1 MFSTPAPKRR
11 STIQHIESTPNL
23 PTLTVEQSARRR
35 IARRLLP
42 FLWLLYVIAFLDR
55 VNVAYAA
62 LEMSHDLSFSDR
74 VFGTGAGI
82 FFIGYVLLEI
92 PGAVIV
98 ERWSA
103 RRWIARIMISWGII
117 TVLVGFVH
125 TSRQFYAARF
135 LLGMAEAGF
144 FPGIIVYLTHWFRHE
159 DRAKAVAVF
168 MTAIPLSNILGSPLA
183 GQILKIHWHGLQ
195 GWRWL
200 FILEGIPAFVFGVVT
215 LFYLTDWPK
224 QAAWLSREE
233 CDWITGELD
242 REKQR
247 KAALRSYAIWQA
259 LTNRDVLL
267 LTLVYFMGSTGIYGF
282 IIWFPTILKRASGLS
297 TGTVTL
303 LVMLPYL
310 AGLTAMMLNGW
321 HSDLTHE
328 RRWHT
333 AGALFLGGAS
343 LTLALVSAPH
353 IWTELVFFILFAAFV
368 HAYQPTFWALP
379 TTLLGESAAAASIG
393 LINCIGG
400 LGGFV
405 GPFIMGYLVTRTGS
419 FASGLCWLLVNL
431 LLGGILVLCVRRSLA
446 VVK

>member
-1 MFSTPAPKRR
+1 MTSSF
-11 STIQHIESTPNL
+11 
-23 PTLTVEQSARRR
+23 EQSTRRR

-62 LEMSHDLSFSDR
+62 LEMSHDLGFSDR
-74 VFGTGAGI
+74 VFGLGAGI

-92 PGAVIV
+92 PGALIV

-117 TVLVGFVH
+117 TVFVGFVH
-125 TSRQFYAARF
+125 TSRQFYTVRF
-135 LLGMAEAGF
+135 LLGAAEAGF

-159 DRAKAVAVF
+159 DRAKAVATF
-168 MTAIPLSNILGSPLA
+168 MTAIPLSNIFGSPLA
-183 GQILKIHWHGLQ
+183 GQILRLHWQGLQ

-200 FILEGIPAFVFGVVT
+200 FILEGVPAVIFGVIT
-215 LFYLTDWPK
+215 LFYLTDWPS
-224 QAAWLSREE
+224 QAAWLPREE
-233 CDWITGELD
+233 CGWITSELD
-242 REKQR
+242 REKRR
-247 KAALRSYAIWQA
+247 KAALGSYTIWEA
-259 LTNRDVLL
+259 LRHRDVLL
-267 LTLVYFMGSTGIYGF
+267 LTMIYLMGSTGIYGF

-297 TGTVTL
+297 TRTVTL
-303 LVMLPYL
+303 LVALPYL
-310 AGLTAMMLNGW
+310 AGLLAMLVNGW
-321 HSDLTHE
+321 HSDRAQE

-333 AGALFLGGAS
+333 AAPLFVGGVS
-343 LTLALVSAPH
+343 LILAITAAPH
-353 IWTELVFFILFAAFV
+353 IWMQLAFFILFAACV

-393 LINCIGG
+393 FINCIGG

-419 FASGLCWLLVNL
+419 FASGLVWLLTNL
-431 LLGGILVLCVRRSLA
+431 FLAGILVLCLQKLKCAGITAADLVGRA
-446 VVK
+446 V

>member
-1 MFSTPAPKRR
+1 MTHPSAL
-11 STIQHIESTPNL
+11 S
-23 PTLTVEQSARRR
+23 VEQSARRR
-35 IARRLLP
+35 ITRRLLP

-62 LEMSHDLSFSDR
+62 LEMSHDLAFSDR
-74 VFGTGAGI
+74 VFGLGAGI

-117 TVLVGFVH
+117 TVFVGLVH
-125 TSRQFYAARF
+125 TPQQFYLARF
-135 LLGMAEAGF
+135 LLGTAEAGF

-159 DRAKAVAVF
+159 DRAKAIAAF
-168 MTAIPLSNILGSPLA
+168 MTAIPLSNIFGSPLA
-183 GQILKIHWHGLQ
+183 GHILRLRWYGLP

-200 FILEGIPAFVFGVVT
+200 FILEGIPAVILGVIT
-215 LFYLTDWPK
+215 LFYLTDWPT
-224 QAAWLSREE
+224 QAAWLPKEE
-233 CDWITGELD
+233 CEWITGELQ

-247 KAALRSYAIWQA
+247 KASLQSYTIWQA
-259 LTNRDVLL
+259 LRHRDVIL

-297 TGTVTL
+297 TGIVTL
-303 LVMLPYL
+303 LVTLPYF
-310 AGLTAMMLNGW
+310 AGLTAMMLNAW
-321 HSDLTHE
+321 HSDRTRE

-333 AGALFLGGAS
+333 STMLFAGGAS
-343 LTLALVSAPH
+343 LIFALLSASH
-353 IWTELVFFILFAAFV
+353 LWTQLVFFILFAAFI

-379 TTLLGESAAAASIG
+379 TTFLGESAAAASIG

-419 FASGLCWLLVNL
+419 FATGLVWLLVNL
-431 LLGGILVLCVRRSLA
+431 FLAGMLVLCLR
-446 VVK
+446 

>member
-1 MFSTPAPKRR
+1 
-11 STIQHIESTPNL
+11 
-23 PTLTVEQSARRR
+23 LTVEQSARRR

-42 FLWLLYVIAFLDR
+42 FLWLLYAVAFLDR

-62 LEMSHDLSFSDR
+62 LDMSRDLGFTDR

-92 PGAVIV
+92 PGAIIV

-103 RRWIARIMISWGII
+103 RRWIARIMISWGAI
-117 TVLVGFVH
+117 TVLVGLVH
-125 TSRQFYAARF
+125 TAHQFYGIRF
-135 LLGMAEAGF
+135 LLGVAEAGF
-144 FPGIIVYLTHWFRHE
+144 FPGMIVYLTHWFRHE

-168 MTAIPLSNILGSPLA
+168 MTAIPMANIFGSPLA
-183 GQILKIHWHGLQ
+183 GQILKIHWYGLQ

-200 FILEGIPAFVFGVVT
+200 FILEGIPAVVFGVLT

-224 QAAWLSREE
+224 QAAWLPKEE
-233 CDWITGELD
+233 CDWITGELE

-247 KAALRSYAIWQA
+247 KIALRSYTIWQA

-267 LTLVYFMGSTGIYGF
+267 LTLVYFMGSTAIYGL

-297 TGTVTL
+297 TTTVTL
-303 LVMLPYL
+303 LMMIPYL

-321 HSDLTHE
+321 HSDRTNE

-333 AGALFLGGAS
+333 SGALVFGGAS
-343 LTLALVSAPH
+343 LVFALVVAPH
-353 IWTELVFFILFAAFV
+353 FWIQVTFLFCSLAFV

-379 TTLLGESAAAASIG
+379 TTLLGESAAAACIG

-405 GPFIMGYLVTRTGS
+405 GPFIMGFLVTRTGS
-419 FASGLCWLLVNL
+419 FKSGLAWLLVNL
-431 LLGGILVLCVRRSLA
+431 FLGGILVLFVRRTQ
-446 VVK
+446 VVTK

>member
-1 MFSTPAPKRR
+1 
-11 STIQHIESTPNL
+11 
-23 PTLTVEQSARRR
+23 LTVEQSARRR

-42 FLWLLYVIAFLDR
+42 FLWLLYAIAFLDR

-62 LEMSHDLSFSDR
+62 LEMSHDLGFSDR
-74 VFGTGAGI
+74 VFGAGAGM

-103 RRWIARIMISWGII
+103 RRWIARIMVSWGVI
-117 TVLVGFVH
+117 TVLVGLVH
-125 TSRQFYAARF
+125 TSRQFYAARL
-135 LLGMAEAGF
+135 LLGIAEAGF

-168 MTAIPLSNILGSPLA
+168 MTAIPLSNIFGSPLA
-183 GQILKIHWHGLQ
+183 GQILKIHWLGLQ

-200 FILEGIPAFVFGVVT
+200 FILEGIPAVVFGVVT
-215 LFYLTDWPK
+215 LFYLTDWPQ
-224 QAAWLSREE
+224 QAAWLTKDES
-233 CDWITGELD
+233 DWITGELT

-247 KAALRSYAIWQA
+247 KVAVRSYTIWQA

-303 LVMLPYL
+303 LVILPYL

-321 HSDLTHE
+321 HSDRTDGP
-328 RRWHT
+328 RWHT
-333 AGALFLGGAS
+333 AGALLLAAAS
-343 LTLALVSAPH
+343 LLMVLAFASH
-353 IWTELVFFILFAAFV
+353 IWIQLVFFILFAAFIN
-368 HAYQPTFWALP
+368 AYQPTFWALP
-379 TTLLGESAAAASIG
+379 TALLGETAAAASIG
-393 LINCIGG
+393 LINCLGG

-419 FASGLCWLLVNL
+419 FASGLTWLLVNL
-431 LLGGILVLCVRRSLA
+431 FLGGILVLYVRRSPAAARSLP
-446 VVK
+446 

>member
-1 MFSTPAPKRR
+1 
-11 STIQHIESTPNL
+11 
-23 PTLTVEQSARRR
+23 LTVEQSARRH

-62 LEMSHDLSFSDR
+62 LDMSHDLGFSDR

-103 RRWIARIMISWGII
+103 RRWMARIMISWGVI
-117 TVLVGFVH
+117 TALVGLVH
-125 TSRQFYAARF
+125 TAHQFYAIRF
-135 LLGMAEAGF
+135 LLGVAEAGF
-144 FPGIIVYLTHWFRHE
+144 FPGMIVYLTHWFRHQ

-168 MTAIPLSNILGSPLA
+168 MTAIPLANIFGSPLA
-183 GQILKIHWHGLQ
+183 GQILKLHWYGFQ

-200 FILEGIPAFVFGVVT
+200 FILEGFPAVVFGVVT
-215 LFYLTDWPK
+215 LFYLTDWPG
-224 QAAWLSREE
+224 QAAWLPTEE
-233 CDWITGELD
+233 CDWITGELE

-247 KAALRSYAIWQA
+247 KASLGTYTIWRA
-259 LTNRDVLL
+259 FTNRDVIL

-297 TGTVTL
+297 TTTVTL
-303 LVMLPYL
+303 LVMIPYL
-310 AGLTAMMLNGW
+310 AGLTAMVLNGW
-321 HSDLTHE
+321 HSDHTNE

-333 AGALFLGGAS
+333 SGALVLGGTF
-343 LTLALVSAPH
+343 LVLALLVAPH
-353 IWTELVFFILFAAFV
+353 FWIQVGFLFCSLAFV

-379 TTLLGESAAAASIG
+379 TALLGESAAAASIG
-393 LINCIGG
+393 LINCLGG

-405 GPFIMGYLVTRTGS
+405 GPYVMGYLVTRTGS
-419 FASGLCWLLVNL
+419 FKSGLAWLLVNL
-431 LLGGILVLCVRRSLA
+431 FLGGVLVLFVRRQVGA
-446 VVK
+446 K

>member
-1 MFSTPAPKRR
+1 
-11 STIQHIESTPNL
+11 
-23 PTLTVEQSARRR
+23 LTVEQSARRR

-42 FLWLLYVIAFLDR
+42 FLWLLYAIAFLDR

-62 LEMSHDLSFSDR
+62 LEMPQDLGFSDQ
-74 VFGTGAGI
+74 VFATGAGI

-144 FPGIIVYLTHWFRHE
+144 FPGVIVYLTHWFRHE

-168 MTAIPLSNILGSPLA
+168 MTAIPISNVLGSPLA

-200 FILEGIPAFVFGVVT
+200 FILEGIPAVVFGVVT

-224 QAAWLSREE
+224 QAGWLPQEE
-233 CDWITGELD
+233 CDWITQELD

-247 KAALRSYAIWQA
+247 KAALRSYTIWQA

-267 LTLVYFMGSTGIYGF
+267 LTAVYFMGSTGIYGF

-297 TGTVTL
+297 TVTVTL
-303 LVMLPYL
+303 LVTLPYL
-310 AGLTAMMLNGW
+310 AGLAAMVFNGW
-321 HSDLTHE
+321 HSDLTRE

-343 LTLALVSAPH
+343 LTLAVAFASHLWMQLA
-353 IWTELVFFILFAAFV
+353 FFILFAAFV

-379 TTLLGESAAAASIG
+379 TALLGESAAAASIG

-405 GPFIMGYLVTRTGS
+405 GPLIMGYLVTPGGS
-419 FASGLCWLLVNL
+419 FAPGLAWLLVNL
-431 LLGGILVLCVRRSLA
+431 FLGAILVLYVHQSQA
-446 VVK
+446 IAK

>member
-1 MFSTPAPKRR
+1 M
-11 STIQHIESTPNL
+11 
-23 PTLTVEQSARRR
+23 TLSSALSVEQSARRR
-35 IARRLLP
+35 ITRRLLP

-62 LEMSHDLSFSDR
+62 LEMSHDLAFSDR
-74 VFGTGAGI
+74 VFGLGAGI

-117 TVLVGFVH
+117 TVFVGLVH
-125 TSRQFYAARF
+125 TPQQFYSARF
-135 LLGMAEAGF
+135 FLGMAEAGF
-144 FPGIIVYLTHWFRHE
+144 FPGIVVYLTHWFRHE
-159 DRAKAVAVF
+159 DRAKAIAVF
-168 MTAIPLSNILGSPLA
+168 MTAIPLSNIFGSPLA
-183 GQILKIHWHGLQ
+183 GRILRLHWYGLQ

-200 FILEGIPAFVFGVVT
+200 FILEGIPAVILGVIT
-215 LFYLTDWPK
+215 LFYLPDWPG
-224 QAAWLSREE
+224 QAAWLPKEE
-233 CDWITGELD
+233 CEWITGELE
-242 REKQR
+242 REKRR
-247 KAALRSYAIWQA
+247 KSALRSYTIWQA
-259 LTNRDVLL
+259 LRHRDVIL

-303 LVMLPYL
+303 LVTLPYF

-321 HSDLTHE
+321 HSDRTRE

-333 AGALFLGGAS
+333 AMMLFAGGVS
-343 LTLALVSAPH
+343 LIFAILSAPH
-353 IWTELVFFILFAAFV
+353 LWTQLVFFILFAACI

-379 TTLLGESAAAASIG
+379 TTFLGESAAAASIG

-419 FASGLCWLLVNL
+419 FASGLAWLLVNL
-431 LLGGILVLCVRRSLA
+431 FLAGILVLCLR
-446 VVK
+446 